1 MLPEDHLAWV
11 LAGVTP
17 VSPRRLALEQAIG
30 AVLAEDARAVHPLPL
45 WANSAMDGYAV
56 RAADT
61 AGATPDQPTRLAV
74 LGEVAAGSSWD
85 PALGPGECVRIMTG
99 APLPSDAD
107 AVVRVEA
114 TQGDRSRAAG
124 EDAGVLSDPDRGALA
139 WADREVRVT
148 AEVLPGRDVR
158 ARGEDLA
165 AGELVARVGDPL
177 TAARASALA
186 AAGVAEVLV
195 REAPRVAVLVTGAEL
210 QPIGAPL
217 TRGQIP
223 ESNSLLMRGLLAE
236 AGITRVSVER
246 CPDDEASVRARLAE
260 LGGAHDL
267 VVATGG
273 VGPGTRDVMRI
284 VLDAEP
290 GVRAVRMA
298 VRPGQPQ
305 CSGRLRAG
313 AWVFALPGNPV
324 SAAVSFELFVR
335 PALRAM
341 QGHSATQRP
350 RLAATA
356 AVGWRGAVGRLQ
368 VLPVRFTDGP
378 AALEGPAAL
387 DGPAVASGHAS
398 AAGAGADPER
408 RDSCEPCALW
418 CVPAVHSS
426 RVSHSVGGF
435 GAAEGYALVGP
446 DTGDVAAGD
455 RVSIIRV
462 TA

>member
-1 MLPEDHLAWV
+1 MAIAPEDHLAWV
-11 LAGVTP
+11 LTGVTP
-17 VSPRRLALEQAIG
+17 ISPRRLALEQALG
-30 AVLAEDARAVHPLPL
+30 AVLAEDVRAVHPLPL

-61 AGATPDQPTRLAV
+61 RGASLERPAKLTV

-85 PALGPGECVRIMTG
+85 PEFAPGECVRIMTG

-114 TQGDRSRAAG
+114 TLGDRAGAAAAAG
-124 EDAGVLSDPDRGALA
+124 TPGARQDPDRGALA
-139 WADREVRVT
+139 WADRDVRIT
-148 AEVLPGRDVR
+148 AEVLPGKDVR

-165 AGELVARVGDPL
+165 AGDLVARAGDQL

-186 AAGVAEVLV
+186 AAGIAEVLV
-195 REAPRVAVLVTGAEL
+195 RESPRVAVLVTGAEL
-210 QPIGAPL
+210 QPMGASL
-217 TRGQIP
+217 ERGQIP

-246 CPDDEASVRARLAE
+246 CPDDEAAVRDRLAK
-260 LGGAHDL
+260 LGGTHDL
-267 VVATGG
+267 IVTTGG

-284 VLDAEP
+284 VLEDEP
-290 GVRAVRMA
+290 EVRAVRIA

-305 CSGRLRAG
+305 CTGRLRSG
-313 AWVFALPGNPV
+313 AWIFALPGNPV

-341 QGHSATQRP
+341 QGLRDTARP
-350 RLAATA
+350 RLTAIA
-356 AVGWRGAVGRLQ
+356 AVDWRGAPGRLQ
-368 VLPVRFTDGP
+368 VLPVRFT
-378 AALEGPAAL
+378 
-387 DGPAVASGHAS
+387 ASPVLTGQEAQ
-398 AAGAGADPER
+398 AGEANADPEQR
-408 RDSCEPCALW
+408 ATDEPGQIW

-446 DTGDVAAGD
+446 ETGDVSAGD
-455 RVSIIRV
+455 RVTVMRV
-462 TA
+462 IG